1 MEILSDSDKQCIAD
15 AIAAAEKQTSGEI
28 VAVVARESS
37 SYLFVPV
44 LWAALVALLVPWP
57 LIVFTWWSVQA
68 IYITQLVVFLALLMA
83 LWPRPIRLALV
94 PPSVKQ
100 LRAHRRAVDQFLA
113 QNLHTTGSRTGV
125 LIYVSEAERYAEIL
139 ADSGIDAKV
148 DKGTWQRI
156 VDGMLVDIS
165 AGRAGDGFT
174 NAIAAVGRE
183 LAAHFPPG
191 TADPNELPDHLIV
204 LD

>member
-1 MEILSDSDKQCIAD
+1 MELLSEADKQRIAT
-15 AIAAAEKQTSGEI
+15 AIAEAEKQTSGEI

-37 SYLFVPV
+37 SYMFVPV
-44 LWAALVALLVPWP
+44 LWAALLALLVPWP
-57 LIVFTWWSVQA
+57 LIAFTWWSVHTIFVAQIVA
-68 IYITQLVVFLALLMA
+68 FLALLLA
-83 LWPRPIRLALV
+83 FWPRPVRLALV
-94 PPSVKQ
+94 PPSLKQ

-125 LIYVSEAERYAEIL
+125 LIYVSEAERYTEIL
-139 ADSGIDAKV
+139 ADSAIDSKV

-156 VDGMLVDIS
+156 VDEMLSDIS

-174 NAIAAVGRE
+174 KAIAAVGRE

-191 TADPNELPDHLIV
+191 SSDPNELPDHLIV